1 MVLSIVLCFILTI
14 IIELAVLYIFKERNK
29 KVYIAA
35 IIINAM
41 TNIPLNIFTN
51 NYTFTGIANYLVII
65 LSLELLVVVV
75 ESLLYFIVIRKYTK
89 CLFYSTMCNLY
100 SFLLGSLVF
109 EFIMKYIIRRLS

>member
-1 MVLSIVLCFILTI
+1 MVLNIVLCFILTI

-41 TNIPLNIFTN
+41 TNIPLNIFVN
-51 NYTFTGIANYLVII
+51 LYSFKNFTEYILII
-65 LSLELLVVVV
+65 LSLELLVVVI
-75 ESLLYFIVIRKYTK
+75 ESLLYYLVIKKYLK
-89 CLFYSTMCNLY
+89 SLFYSTMCNLY

-109 EFIMKYIIRRLS
+109 ELIMKYIINRL